1 MPDDITPKPHN
12 AQWLLAELGVLLLA
26 IGLRIAAQLS
36 IVGTPRSRWPQVDA
50 WTYFDQAK
58 KLAEGE
64 SAFGEGF
71 YQPPGY
77 PAFLSLVFRLFD
89 ATPDVARATNAVLGV
104 LTVLGLL
111 YIGRHL
117 GRRFDAP
124 WVGPIAAALYTLY
137 PRTILLE
144 LDLLTPPLTNALVV
158 GAIAILFVQRLPLWA
173 RAIGVGLVCAWAA
186 EVHAT
191 ALLLVPVLA
200 LTLRLMGGHFRK
212 EGVVFFA
219 AVLVGIWPTWG
230 RNLDQWDSW
239 APISH
244 NSGLNLFLGNNPDW
258 KETMFLRAGLP
269 FRKLVLEAEP
279 HRRNLPQR
287 NAYWTDRAK
296 DEIAKDPL
304 GWMRALAEKAYWSV
318 HHREIPRNEDYR
330 CWTDKGNLKWVGSLP
345 VRYGLLL
352 PFAVLGGVL
361 LWRRERELARAE
373 VPGPS
378 GAMAIPL
385 VWVALHLPMVL
396 FFVSDRYRLATLP
409 WLCLCAALAPIAW
422 RQWRAG
428 ARPWI
433 LICGAFTAAA
443 IPWGP
448 IDAVTDPDPG
458 WCRHL
463 EGNYAISDRD
473 WEGAEALYREA
484 IALNPDDIGAYPW
497 LSAALDRQGRL
508 DEALEA
514 GAVALAAF
522 PTSYPTLK
530 TMAGLARKAGD
541 LDSAIEYTA
550 RAMQVP
556 GNRSTM
562 ATRYVS
568 LLVEAKRYTAA
579 EAFLKKYPKLRKHPR
594 LKNAIDTLQKIRD

>member
-1 MPDDITPKPHN
+1 
-12 AQWLLAELGVLLLA
+12 LGVLLLA
-26 IGLRIAAQLS
+26 IGLRIAGLLS
-36 IVGTPRSRWPQVDA
+36 IAGTPRSRWPQVDA

-58 KLAEGE
+58 KLAEGA
-64 SAFGEGF
+64 SAFDEGF

-77 PAFLSLVFRLFD
+77 PAFLSLVFRLFG

-117 GRRFDAP
+117 GRRLDAP

-158 GAIAILFVQRLPLWA
+158 GAIALLFVQRFPLWV
-173 RAIGVGLVCAWAA
+173 RAIGVGLLCAWAA
-186 EVHAT
+186 EVHAA
-191 ALLLVPVLA
+191 ALLLIPVLGA
-200 LTLRLMGGHFRK
+200 TLWRMGGRFPK
-212 EGVVFFA
+212 AGLAFCAALLIGV
-219 AVLVGIWPTWG
+219 WPTWG
-230 RNLDQWDSW
+230 RNLQQWDSW

-244 NSGLNLFLGNNPDW
+244 NSGLNFFLGNNPSW

-269 FRKLVLEAEP
+269 FRDLVLDADP

-287 NAYWTDRAK
+287 NAYWTDRAQA
-296 DEIAKDPL
+296 EIAKDPL
-304 GWMRALAEKAYWSV
+304 GWFGALAEKAYWSV
-318 HHREIPRNEDYR
+318 HHREIPRNEDYG
-330 CWTDKGNLKWVGSLP
+330 CWTEQGRLQWIGALP
-345 VRYGLLL
+345 IRYGLLL
-352 PFAVLGGVL
+352 PFALLGAVAL
-361 LWRRERELARAE
+361 VRRERQLAQTK

-378 GAMAIPL
+378 GAVAIPL
-385 VWVALHLPMVL
+385 TWLALHLPMVL
-396 FFVSDRYRLATLP
+396 FFVSDRYRLATWP
-409 WLCLCAALAPIAW
+409 WLCICAALAPVAW
-422 RQWRAG
+422 RHWQTGPRNWGLVAV
-428 ARPWI
+428 A
-433 LICGAFTAAA
+433 LTASLL
-443 IPWGP
+443 PWGP
-448 IDAVTDPDPG
+448 IDTVTDPDPG

-473 WEGAEALYREA
+473 WVGAEALYREA

-508 DEALEA
+508 DEAIEAGTVALEA
-514 GAVALAAF
+514 F
-522 PTSYPTLK
+522 PASYPTLK
-530 TMAGLARKAGD
+530 TMAGLARKSGD
-541 LDSAIEYTA
+541 LDRAIEYTA

-556 GNRSTM
+556 GDRSTM

-594 LKNAIDTLQKIRD
+594 LQNAINTLQKIRD